1 MKKQTLLI
9 LFLVFLLPCVIYG
22 SLNSFSWLEKDKTD
36 SIELIG
42 ALNPSKGIRSA
53 NLILTPITAE
63 RQGNIIVVLFKE
75 SMGNIQISITNEM
88 GEEVYF
94 QKVNTTA
101 QPQVTIPLLT
111 LPIGSYTI
119 IFSNDRGG
127 RMYGDF
133 MM

>member
-1 MKKQTLLI
+1 MKKQIFLI
-9 LFLVFLLPCVIYG
+9 LLLGLLLPCEIYG

-53 NLILTPITAE
+53 NLILTPFTAE

-75 SMGNIQISITNEM
+75 ALGNIQISITNEM

-94 QKVNTTA
+94 QKVNTSM
-101 QPQVTIPLLT
+101 QYQVTIPLLG
-111 LPIGSYTI
+111 LPSGSYTI
-119 IFSNDRGG
+119 IFRNDRGG
-127 RMYGDF
+127 MMYGDF

>member
-101 QPQVTIPLLT
+101 QPQVTIPLLG

-127 RMYGDF
+127 MMYGDF

>member
-9 LFLVFLLPCVIYG
+9 LFLAFLLPCVIYG

-36 SIELIG
+36 SIELKG

-94 QKVNTTA
+94 QKVNTSM
-101 QPQVTIPLLT
+101 QYQVTIPLLG
-111 LPIGSYTI
+111 LPSGSYTI

-127 RMYGDF
+127 MMYGDF

>member
-36 SIELIG
+36 SIELKG

-94 QKVNTTA
+94 QKVNTSM
-101 QPQVTIPLLT
+101 QYQVTIPLLG
-111 LPIGSYTI
+111 LPSGSYTI

-127 RMYGDF
+127 MMYGDF

>member
-1 MKKQTLLI
+1 MKKQTFLI
-9 LFLVFLLPCVIYG
+9 LLLGLLLPCVIYG

-36 SIELIG
+36 PIELIG

-75 SMGNIQISITNEM
+75 SMGNIQISITNEI

-94 QKVNTTA
+94 QKVNTSM
-101 QPQVTIPLLT
+101 QYQVTIPLHS
-111 LPIGSYTI
+111 LPSGSYTI

-127 RMYGDF
+127 MMYGDF

>member
-36 SIELIG
+36 SIELKG

-127 RMYGDF
+127 MMYGDF

>member
-22 SLNSFSWLEKDKTD
+22 SLNSFSSMEKDKTD
-36 SIELIG
+36 SIEL
-42 ALNPSKGIRSA
+42 KGTLYTPKDIRAA
-53 NLILTPITAE
+53 NSRSTTITAE
-63 RQGNIIVVLFKE
+63 RQGDIIVVLFKE
-75 SMGNIQISITNEM
+75 ALGNIQITITNEI

-101 QPQVTIPLLT
+101 QPQVTIPLIG
-111 LPIGSYTI
+111 LPRGSYTI

-127 RMYGDF
+127 MMYGDF
-133 MM
+133 EM